1 MVWWQ
6 TLIVVLSTLVITKTV
21 DFVISIYAEK
31 RNFKKMRRE
40 LALKEIEELKN
51 EVGIIYELAA
61 NWMAY
66 KEKEE
71 AYRSKFFTDYQLV
84 GKYNKY
90 PSIAQAARDAVHW
103 CKIVADDERKS
114 GDDLMKNKKEL
125 GEKFKLFLIACED
138 YLEKLV

>member
-6 TLIVVLSTLVITKTV
+6 TLVVALSTLVLTKTV
-21 DFVISIYAEK
+21 DIVISVYAEK

-71 AYRSKFFTDYQLV
+71 AYKSKFLTDYHMV

-90 PSIAQAARDAVHW
+90 PVVAQAARDVIHW
-103 CKIVADDERKS
+103 CKIVASDERES
-114 GDDLMKNKKEL
+114 GYELIKNKNEL
-125 GEKFKLFLIACED
+125 GEKFKLFLVACED
-138 YLEKLV
+138 YLETVV

>member
-6 TLIVVLSTLVITKTV
+6 TLVVVLSTLVITKTV
-21 DFVISIYAEK
+21 DFVISVYAEK

-71 AYRSKFFTDYQLV
+71 AYRNKFLTD
-84 GKYNKY
+84 
-90 PSIAQAARDAVHW
+90 S
-103 CKIVADDERKS
+103 
-114 GDDLMKNKKEL
+114 
-125 GEKFKLFLIACED
+125 
-138 YLEKLV
+138 